1 MDEDEFNKP
10 LEEEARRQFM
20 EQDVD
25 NDGGVDQVLLV
36 HTVIDSLWC
45 KDTATDSTLVRNIL
59 CESVGVHSRWS

>member
-1 MDEDEFNKP
+1 
-10 LEEEARRQFM
+10 M